1 MFCSQVYDVS
11 LRQTTDHLLS
21 FPASYRLL
29 QNINKKMAATWYFLL
44 IPNPNLE
51 CWYNF
56 HIIIQKHNASF
67 IRCVDH
73 SYLVIKPSISF
84 TRFIHSP
91 VLQIKKNL
99 SKIKIAMKMK
109 YKLEKAV
116 NFVIL
121 MDIKITWFFLNLEFC
136 YRLIKW

>member
-73 SYLVIKPSISF
+73 SYLVIKPRISF

-91 VLQIKKNL
+91 VLHKKIFPRLKFLRWWNL
-99 SKIKIAMKMK
+99 
-109 YKLEKAV
+109 KLWSRNTV
-116 NFVIL
+116 NFDGFMHNMIL
-121 MDIKITWFFLNLEFC
+121 FNPFKFC
-136 YRLIKW
+136 FRSTK